1 MSYAGMM
8 SYGRAIWDAVQG
20 NRGIAWGVWWNV
32 GLLVL
37 SLAAMPFDG
46 RKILG
51 LNPWVKPVKFD
62 VSVIVFLVTVAVLMK
77 ALGDEP
83 EWVGMRVWMGWGFG
97 VAMIV
102 EDTVIALQSARG
114 VRSHMNFTT
123 PLNAGL
129 FGTMGVAILVSTL
142 LSAWLLVNW
151 CRTDAGLAQVV
162 VWGIRLG
169 LVMLLAASVE
179 GVRMVA
185 HGSHTVGAADGG
197 PGLAFVNWSTGHG
210 DLRVAHFFA
219 LHALQIFPVVGMV
232 LASTKMRSGVQLG
245 GLFGF
250 VVAYAWVV
258 WWMFA
263 EAMKG
268 VALVG
273 A

>member
-1 MSYAGMM
+1 MSNAWKMVVE
-8 SYGRAIWDAVQG
+8 AVQG
-20 NRGIAWGVWWNV
+20 NRGLAWGIWWNV

-62 VSVIVFLVTVAVLMK
+62 VSVIVFLATMAVLLW

-83 EWVGMRVWMGWGFG
+83 ELRSTKVWLGWGFG

-102 EDTVIALQSARG
+102 EDTIIALQSLRG

-123 PLNAGL
+123 PLDGAL
-129 FGTMGVAILVSTL
+129 FGVMGVFILVNTL
-142 LSAWLLVNW
+142 LAAWVLVMW
-151 CRTDAGLAQVV
+151 CRTDGGLPPAV

-219 LHALQIFPVVGMV
+219 LHALQIFPLVG
-232 LASTKMRSGVQLG
+232 LALAATKMRSGVQVSA
-245 GLFGF
+245 LFGF
-250 VVAYAWVV
+250 VAVYGWAV

-268 VALVG
+268 LPIIAG
-273 A
+273 